1 MFQMNFQFIKRV
13 TCIFL
18 MILLISML
26 IGCSG
31 HTSNNPEAITLSG
44 NYNLSN
50 ATSTEDGVEERNIDY
65 VLDHCKAAVLAEIV
79 SCEEYYAEERE
90 YTCRII
96 HDYFG
101 NINYEG
107 MESGYITVLEDEGVY
122 KAGDTAFLFL
132 NYLASPYFPYIH
144 ISFILLLT
152 IIVGLH

>member
-1 MFQMNFQFIKRV
+1 
-13 TCIFL
+13 